1 MSVQI
6 RLSRHGSKKQPFYRI
21 VVADKRAPRDGRF
34 LERIGVFNPTAKPEA
49 FEIDSARFEYWTG
62 KGAQPSDTVA
72 QLVKKYAKIAA
83 ASSDAACA

>member
-34 LERIGVFNPTAKPEA
+34 LERIGVFNPTATPAA

-72 QLVKKYAKIAA
+72 QLVKKYAKITASADA
-83 ASSDAACA
+83 ASA